1 MKSIRENLKKLGVEL
16 ESRYLIY
23 RTDEKT
29 LVVPYY
35 HIRTVE
41 LKGKRIVVS
50 TGGVERVNMD
60 MPSEEMAMAL
70 FEELLLYLERVYL

>member
-1 MKSIRENLKKLGVEL
+1 MKSLRDNLKKLGVEL
-16 ESRYLIY
+16 ESRYMVY

-29 LVVPYY
+29 VVVPYY

-41 LKGKRIVVS
+41 LKGKRVIVS
-50 TGGVERVNMD
+50 TGGVERVNVD
-60 MPSEEMAMAL
+60 MPTEEMATAL